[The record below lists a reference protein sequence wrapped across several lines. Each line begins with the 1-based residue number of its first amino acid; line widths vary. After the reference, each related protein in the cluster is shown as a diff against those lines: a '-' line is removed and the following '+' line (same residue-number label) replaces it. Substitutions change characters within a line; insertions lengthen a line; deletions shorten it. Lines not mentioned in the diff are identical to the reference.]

1 MAKLLTRIK
10 AVFEPR
16 PPAEPPSEVDETPV
30 PAFVVPEAVETRT
43 PAPIAVLEN
52 LAPADEMPA
61 IALEAPTVTEEP
73 PADDEPKAIVATT
86 GGLVLRL
93 EGDRESRSTFE
104 VTRSGATIGRGPEST
119 IQLADLSVSR
129 KHARITYKQGAYWLS
144 DLGSMGGTWIDGT
157 KLAAPRRV
165 AMGQIIDIGVCRPT
179 GVAPRDPEKTGGAKG
194 PSSAGL

>member
-30 PAFVVPEAVETRT
+30 PVVPEAVERGT
-43 PAPIAVLEN
+43 PAPIAVLED

-61 IALEAPTVTEEP
+61 TALEAPTVTEEP
-73 PADDEPKAIVATT
+73 PADDEPKAAVATT
-86 GGLVLRL
+86 GDLVLRL

-119 IQLADLSVSR
+119 IQLTDLSVSR
-129 KHARITYKQGAYWLS
+129 KHARITYKQGSYWLT
-144 DLGSMGGTWIDGT
+144 DRGSMGGTSIDGAR
-157 KLAAPRRV
+157 LAAPRRV
-165 AMGQIIDIGVCRPT
+165 AAGQTIDIGLCRLVV
-179 GVAPRDPEKTGGAKG
+179 VAAAEDEKPAAAKG
-194 PSSAGL
+194 QSNGN